1 MRSIFPAVWKLC
13 ETAHWTDIDRFMEK
27 EYRMKWCL
35 FRKEQEANGCRTNA
49 PYRIDKDAL
58 AGLYL
63 NMFEKLDLLYSEE
76 EAETLSV
83 KENVA
88 KKENDDQKE

>member
-1 MRSIFPAVWKLC
+1 
-13 ETAHWTDIDRFMEK
+13 
-27 EYRMKWCL
+27 MKWVL

-76 EAETLSV
+76 EAKTISAKETDAE
-83 KENVA
+83 KEL
-88 KKENDDQKE
+88 KLRR